1 MARLSDALDIA
12 EPGRKTGGLGTKPK
26 PLDVGSMMEGEM
38 SKVKRSAQENSLKNT
53 RKKLARWENNWET
66 SIYDSFEQEVPELT
80 KKKSELFGS
89 TNMKASG
96 KVPVDNLV
104 DFVKSF
110 EGFSAT
116 PYKDVDRL
124 TIGYGSKASGPN
136 QKIDEDKAVEMLKAD
151 LSTAR
156 GFVESANEKYNLNLN
171 ENQIQALTSFTQNGG
186 PGMLNKLL
194 DNGNRGIE
202 EIGESIELYNKSAGK
217 VLEGLKKRRNA
228 EYNLFNY
235 GFNKEEE

>member
-26 PLDVGSMMEGEM
+26 PLDVGSMMESQM

-53 RKKLARWENNWET
+53 RKKLAQWENNWET
-66 SIYDSFEQEVPELT
+66 SIDDSFEQEVPELT

-96 KVPVDNLV
+96 KVPGDNLV

-156 GFVESANEKYNLNLN
+156 GFVESANKKYNLNLN

-217 VLEGLKKRRNA
+217 VLEGLKKRRTA

-235 GFNKEEE
+235 GCNKEEE

>member
-12 EPGRKTGGLGTKPK
+12 DPGGRTGGLGTKPK
-26 PLDVGSMMEGEM
+26 PLDVGSMMESQM

-53 RKKLARWENNWET
+53 RKKLAQWENNWET
-66 SIYDSFEQEVPELT
+66 SIDDSFEQEVPELT

-96 KVPVDNLV
+96 KVPGDNLV

-202 EIGESIELYNKSAGK
+202 EIAESIELYNQADGK
-217 VLEGLKKRRNA
+217 VLEGLKKRRKA

>member
-53 RKKLARWENNWET
+53 RKKLAQWENNWET
-66 SIYDSFEQEVPELT
+66 SIDDSFEQEVPELT

-96 KVPVDNLV
+96 KVPGDNLV

-116 PYKDVDRL
+116 PYKDVNRL

-202 EIGESIELYNKSAGK
+202 EIAESIELYNQADGK
-217 VLEGLKKRRNA
+217 VLEGLKKRRKA

>member
-12 EPGRKTGGLGTKPK
+12 DPGGRTGGLGTKPK
-26 PLDVGSMMEGEM
+26 PLDVGSMMESQM

-66 SIYDSFEQEVPELT
+66 SIDDSFEQEVPELT

-96 KVPVDNLV
+96 KVPGDNLV
-104 DFVKSF
+104 DFVNSF

>member
-66 SIYDSFEQEVPELT
+66 SIDDSFEQEVPELT

-96 KVPVDNLV
+96 KVPGDNLV

-116 PYKDVDRL
+116 PYKDVNRL

-156 GFVESANEKYNLNLN
+156 GFVESANKKYNLNLN

-202 EIGESIELYNKSAGK
+202 EIAESIELYNQADGK
-217 VLEGLKKRRNA
+217 VLEGLKKRRKA

>member
-53 RKKLARWENNWET
+53 RKKLAQWENNWET
-66 SIYDSFEQEVPELT
+66 SIDDSFEQEVPELT

-96 KVPVDNLV
+96 KVPGDNLV

-202 EIGESIELYNKSAGK
+202 EIAESIELYNQADGK
-217 VLEGLKKRRNA
+217 VLEGLKKRRKA

>member
-53 RKKLARWENNWET
+53 RKKLAQWENNWET
-66 SIYDSFEQEVPELT
+66 SIDDSFEQEVPELT

-96 KVPVDNLV
+96 KVPGDNLV

-156 GFVESANEKYNLNLN
+156 GFVESANKKYNLNLN

-194 DNGNRGIE
+194 YNGNRCIE
-202 EIGESIELYNKSAGK
+202 EIAESIELYNQADGK
-217 VLEGLKKRRNA
+217 VLEGLKKRRKA

>member
-12 EPGRKTGGLGTKPK
+12 DPGGRTGGLGTKPK
-26 PLDVGSMMEGEM
+26 PLDVGSMMEGQI

-53 RKKLARWENNWET
+53 RKKLAMWENNWET
-66 SIYDSFEQEVPELT
+66 SIDDSFEQEVPELT

-96 KVPVDNLV
+96 KVPGDNLV

-116 PYKDVDRL
+116 PYKDVNRL

-136 QKIDEDKAVEMLKAD
+136 QKVDETKATEMLKAD

-156 GFVESANEKYNLNLN
+156 GFVESANKKYNLNLN
-171 ENQIQALTSFTQNGG
+171 ENQIQALTSYTQNGG

-202 EIGESIELYNKSAGK
+202 EIAESIELYNQSDGK

>member
-26 PLDVGSMMEGEM
+26 PLDVGSMMEGQI

-53 RKKLARWENNWET
+53 RKKLAQWENNWET
-66 SIYDSFEQEVPELT
+66 SIDDSFEQEVPELT

-89 TNMKASG
+89 TNLKASG
-96 KVPVDNLV
+96 KVPGDNLV

-116 PYKDVDRL
+116 PYKDVNRL

-156 GFVESANEKYNLNLN
+156 GFVESANKKYNLNLN

>member
-53 RKKLARWENNWET
+53 RKKLAQWENNWET
-66 SIYDSFEQEVPELT
+66 SIDDSFEQEVPELT

-96 KVPVDNLV
+96 KVPGDNLV

-156 GFVESANEKYNLNLN
+156 GFVESANEKYNLNFRY
-171 ENQIQALTSFTQNGG
+171 S
-186 PGMLNKLL
+186 
-194 DNGNRGIE
+194 
-202 EIGESIELYNKSAGK
+202 S
-217 VLEGLKKRRNA
+217 
-228 EYNLFNY
+228 
-235 GFNKEEE
+235 

>member
-53 RKKLARWENNWET
+53 RKKLAQWENNWET
-66 SIYDSFEQEVPELT
+66 SIDDSFEQEVPELT

-96 KVPVDNLV
+96 KVPGDNLV

-116 PYKDVDRL
+116 PYKDVNRL

-156 GFVESANEKYNLNLN
+156 GFVESANKKYNLNLN

-202 EIGESIELYNKSAGK
+202 EIAESIELYNQADGK
-217 VLEGLKKRRNA
+217 VLEGLKKRRKA

>member
-66 SIYDSFEQEVPELT
+66 SIDDSFEQEVPELT

-96 KVPVDNLV
+96 KVPGDNLV

-116 PYKDVDRL
+116 PYKDVNRL

-202 EIGESIELYNKSAGK
+202 EIAESIELYNQADGK
-217 VLEGLKKRRNA
+217 VLEGLKKRRKA